1 MCCCFQNS
9 LGAKQFADSLNVLH
23 HRFHDMLEVQY
34 LQTVLER
41 DSGSYRPFL
50 SFESSPS
57 AAPSGQY
64 CRDIYD
70 REIEAHE
77 KEFDQHTA
85 QLSSHGMAID
95 HSHKVRFFFFFF
107 LLSQLHI
114 FAF

>member
-1 MCCCFQNS
+1 MWGS
-9 LGAKQFADSLNVLH
+9 VKTS
-23 HRFHDMLEVQY
+23 LEVQY

-41 DSGSYRPFL
+41 GNGLYRPFL

-85 QLSSHGMAID
+85 QLSSRGMGID
-95 HSHKVRFFFFFF
+95 HSHKVRNLSFKFILSCLYLLSRLPSKLQRSRVNLFLQAF
-107 LLSQLHI
+107 LL
-114 FAF
+114 